1 MGESIVLSVPG
12 RDRGQRYLSVISQAR
27 REGTKEQKL
36 ALEGRDV
43 IRNGRGHIGSRI
55 ADE

>member
-12 RDRGQRYLSVISQAR
+12 RDRGQRYLSVISQAH